1 MEESNEWGDRPSW
14 KEWYMKAGRSIQ
26 KSLINWSKVDIT
38 EKTNVDKEL
47 EHYKVWFMVKGYKQ
61 QKGID
66 YYEVFSPITKK
77 ETIQLLFSLT
87 TKHEWK
93 IEQMDLKFA
102 FFNEVLEKEVYVEQP
117 LDYMRKCEEN
127 KV

>member
-1 MEESNEWGDRPSW
+1 
-14 KEWYMKAGRSIQ
+14 
-26 KSLINWSKVDIT
+26 
-38 EKTNVDKEL
+38 
-47 EHYKVWFMVKGYKQ
+47 MVKGYKQ